1 MKKSMTIR
9 GRFGKWRE
17 KRMIIRKNKE
27 LCERF
32 PFLIPWH
39 RFTGERFVQ
48 LDRHGK
54 MKAVHDYDWSYTE
67 LDSMPDGWRK
77 AFGMKMCEEI
87 REELI
92 KWNDLDRWQ
101 IIEMKEKYGQLR
113 IYDSGIKI
121 GCRIHDIERKYEQIS
136 ERTCIVCGAPAT
148 KMTLGWISPY
158 CDKCCPDEHSEPIG
172 KYLKGEDT
180 IV

>member
-54 MKAVHDYDWSYTE
+54 MKAVHDYNWSYTD

-101 IIEMKEKYGQLR
+101 IIEMKEKYGHLSMLTAPWATFMENAIQVGEPHSLQFFFGDSLKISR
-113 IYDSGIKI
+113 PFNAIYITSLL
-121 GCRIHDIERKYEQIS
+121 
-136 ERTCIVCGAPAT
+136 T
-148 KMTLGWISPY
+148 
-158 CDKCCPDEHSEPIG
+158 DENH
-172 KYLKGEDT
+172 
-180 IV
+180 